1 MSQTLNQM
9 FHNTASRLAGRPALR
24 FREGDTWRDLTWSEV
39 EETGVKAANALL
51 ANGVEKGDR
60 VGVLSNTRPEWLL
73 GDLGSVLSGA
83 ATVTLYQSNTAD
95 ECAYIISNSEL
106 CVVFAEDEEQLAK
119 LQSIRAQIPSVRRVV
134 LFDGQGDGDWS
145 VNFEAF
151 LKLGEDHAQAH
162 PTALE
167 DREASIGEDD
177 LCCLIY
183 TSGTTGRPKGV
194 VLTHENFVYEGNV
207 IQRTNIISQHDTQLL
222 FLPLAH
228 VFAQVLK
235 ASWFSTGHV
244 LAVTGIDN
252 LLEDMATVR
261 PTMMA
266 SVPRIFEK
274 VYTAAIGKARGG
286 EGLAGKL
293 ANWALDHGEKMAEVA
308 IAGGTPQG
316 LGWAIAKGLVYKKIG
331 AGLQEK
337 FGGQLRFFVSGGA
350 PLSKKINWFF
360 HFCGIEILEGYGMTE
375 SSAATCCN
383 LPGVGRI
390 GTVGVAL
397 PGMEIKIAEDG
408 EILMRGPGVMKEY
421 WRLPEV
427 TEETIR
433 NGWLHTGDI
442 GELDPDGYL
451 RITDRKKDLIITAG
465 GKNVAPQP
473 IEGELAASQY
483 IGHAVVHGDQRKFLS
498 ALVTL
503 DMENIAAYSA
513 SEGFAVSDLDEACKH
528 PKVVALIQG
537 IFDSVNSGLPSYST
551 IKKFALVPV
560 EFEAG
565 DQLTPSLKVKR
576 RVVEKKYVS
585 YLDDMYAG

>member
-24 FREGDTWRDLTWSEV
+24 FKEGETWRDLTWSEV

-51 ANGVEKGDR
+51 ADEVKKGDR

-106 CVVFAEDEEQLAK
+106 SVVFAEDEEQLAK
-119 LQSIRAQIPSVRRVV
+119 LQSIRDQIPSVRRVV

-145 VNFEAF
+145 LNFEAF
-151 LKLGEDHAQAH
+151 LKQGEDYAQAN

-167 DREASIGEDD
+167 EREASIGEDD

-207 IQRTNIISQHDTQLL
+207 IQRTNIISQDDTQLL

-286 EGLAGKL
+286 DGLAGKL

-360 HFCGIEILEGYGMTE
+360 HFCGVEILEGYGMTE

-390 GTVGVAL
+390 GTVGAAL

-421 WRLPEV
+421 WRMPEV
-427 TEETIR
+427 TAETIQ

-483 IGHAVVHGDQRKFLS
+483 VGHAVVHGDQRKFLS

-503 DMENIAAYSA
+503 DMENIAAFA
-513 SEGFAVSDLDEACKH
+513 ANEGFAVSDLEEACKH

-576 RVVEKKYVS
+576 RVVEKKYTS
-585 YLDDMYAG
+585 YLDEMYAG

>member
-9 FHNTASRLAGRPALR
+9 FHNTASRLSGRPALR
-24 FREGDTWRDLTWSEV
+24 FKDGDVWRDLTWSEV
-39 EETGVKAANALL
+39 EQTGLKAANALL
-51 ANGVEKGDR
+51 ADEVVKGDR
-60 VGVLSNTRPEWLL
+60 VGLLSNTRPEWLL
-73 GDLGSVLSGA
+73 ADLGSVFAGA
-83 ATVTLYQSNTAD
+83 ATVTLYQSNTAE

-106 CVVFAEDEEQLAK
+106 SVVFAEDREQLEK
-119 LQSIRAQIPSVRRVV
+119 LQSIRDQIPSVRRVV
-134 LFDGQGDGDWS
+134 LFDGEGDGDWS
-145 VNFEAF
+145 IPFDTFLERGAAHAEAN
-151 LKLGEDHAQAH
+151 

-167 DREASIGEDD
+167 EREASIGKDD

-207 IQRTNIISQHDTQLL
+207 IQQTNIISQEDTQLL

-235 ASWFSTGHV
+235 ASWYSTGHL

-252 LLEDMATVR
+252 LLDDMATIR

-266 SVPRIFEK
+266 AVPRIFEK
-274 VYTAAIGKARGG
+274 VYTAAVGKARGG

-293 ANWALDHGEKMAEVA
+293 ANWALDHGEKMAEVS

-337 FGGQLRFFVSGGA
+337 FGGQLRFFISGGA

-360 HFCGIEILEGYGMTE
+360 HFCGVEILEGYGMTE

-383 LPGVGRI
+383 LPGAGRI
-390 GTVGVAL
+390 GTVGAAL
-397 PGMEIKIAEDG
+397 PGMEVKIAEDG

-421 WRLPEV
+421 WRMEEA
-427 TEETIR
+427 TAETIQ

-442 GELDPDGYL
+442 GEIDPDGYV

-465 GKNVAPQP
+465 GKNVAPQAV
-473 IEGELAASQY
+473 EGELAASQY

-503 DMENIAAYSA
+503 DMENINAFATA
-513 SEGFAVSDLDEACKH
+513 EGVSLTDLNEACKH

-537 IFDSVNSGLPSYST
+537 IFDNVNAGLPSYST

-565 DQLTPSLKVKR
+565 DELTPSLKVKR
-576 RVVEKKYVS
+576 RIVEKKYAS
-585 YLDDMYAG
+585 YLDEMYAG

>member
-1 MSQTLNQM
+1 MSQTLNQI

-24 FREGDTWRDLTWSEV
+24 FKTDNGWRDLTWSEV
-39 EETGVKAANALL
+39 EETGQKAANALL
-51 ANGVEKGDR
+51 ADGINKGDR

-106 CVVFAEDEEQLAK
+106 SVLFAEDEEQLAK
-119 LQSIRAQIPSVRRVV
+119 LQSIREQIPSVRRVV
-134 LFDGQGDGDWS
+134 LFDGDGDGDWS
-145 VNFEAF
+145 INFEAF
-151 LKLGEDHAQAH
+151 LARGDEYAQAN
-162 PTALE
+162 PDALE
-167 DREASIGEDD
+167 AREATIEEDD

-194 VLTHENFVYEGNV
+194 VLTHKNFAYEGNV
-207 IQRTNIISQHDTQLL
+207 VQRTNILSQDDVQLL

-235 ASWFSTGHV
+235 AAWFSTGHV

-252 LLEDMATVR
+252 LLDDMATVK

-274 VYTAAIGKARGG
+274 VYTAAVGKARGG
-286 EGLAGKL
+286 DGLAGKL

-308 IAGGTPQG
+308 MAGGKPQG

-337 FGGQLRFFVSGGA
+337 FGGRLRFFVSGGA

-360 HFCGIEILEGYGMTE
+360 DFCGVEILEGYGMTE
-375 SSAATCCN
+375 SSAATCVN

-390 GTVGVAL
+390 GTVGAAL
-397 PGMEIKIAEDG
+397 PGMEVKIADDG

-421 WRLPEV
+421 WRMPEA
-427 TEETIR
+427 TAETIQD
-433 NGWLHTGDI
+433 GWLHTGDI

-483 IGHAVVHGDQRKFLS
+483 VGHAVVHGDQRKFLS

-503 DMENIAAYSA
+503 DLENILAFAEA
-513 SEGFAVSDLDEACKH
+513 EGFSVANREEACKH

-537 IFDSVNSGLPSYST
+537 LFDSVNAGLPSYST

-576 RVVEKKYVS
+576 RVVEKKYAQ
-585 YLDDMYAG
+585 YLDDMYAS